1 MRLPTPDPRRP
12 ATDGGTPG
20 APRDGASLAHPAPS
34 RRLFLLSAGAAAAA
48 VAAGLVPRL
57 VRPALAGDAGRT
69 EEHFEVAYSDAE
81 WRRRLTPAQ
90 YDILRREGTERPYSS
105 PLNDEHRAG
114 TFACAGCALPLFSS
128 RTKFD
133 SHTGWPS
140 FWTPLDHAVGTQT
153 DTTFGM
159 VRTEVHCRRCG
170 GHLGH
175 VFDDGPKPTGL
186 RYCMNGLAMTFL
198 PQSA

>member
-1 MRLPTPDPRRP
+1 MRYSDNHSRKPSR
-12 ATDGGTPG
+12 AVVASAGTK
-20 APRDGASLAHPAPS
+20 PS
-34 RRLFLLSAGAAAAA
+34 RRAFLLSATAAAAA
-48 VAAGLVPRL
+48 VAAVAAGLGPRL
-57 VRPALAGDAGRT
+57 VRPARADDARRT
-69 EEHFEVAYSDAE
+69 NAPEHFEVAYSDAE
-81 WRRRLTPAQ
+81 WRKRLTPAQ
-90 YDILRREGTERPYSS
+90 YEILRQQGTERPYSS

-140 FWTPLDHAVGTQT
+140 FWTPLEHAVGTHT

-186 RYCMNGLAMTFL
+186 RYCMNGLAMTFH
-198 PQSA
+198 PQPA